1 MATARRP
8 VAAAAAAAAPT
19 AAAAACPSRPCM
31 LAAAWRRSAS
41 LPEVLSTY
49 RPAVRLA
56 RQRLHV
62 MGKRG
67 ESEEE
72 RRARKEAVKVCRAP
86 LTLAALLLKMLPV
99 S

>member
-1 MATARRP
+1 M
-8 VAAAAAAAAPT
+8 
-19 AAAAACPSRPCM
+19 
-31 LAAAWRRSAS
+31 
-41 LPEVLSTY
+41 
-49 RPAVRLA
+49 RLA

-86 LTLAALLLKMLPV
+86 LSLAALLLKMLPV